1 MLWVDNYR
9 EILPAARLVR
19 YVECYW
25 FRDDLHGT
33 PHHRVLPDG
42 CVDILFSTQNGE
54 PTSLAIVGLMTTP
67 QIVNVRA
74 GQSFFGVRF
83 RPGMAAAF
91 LPAAAQLND
100 RIEPLEN
107 VLGSAAR
114 HLFDQLAGA
123 SSPLAMARLMDT
135 VLRPLKPPDTAQN
148 ALQELLMDA
157 GTIEQVA
164 TAAALSTRQLRRLCM
179 ERVGVSP
186 KYLRRILRFR
196 KAARRIAELG
206 TDSSRPNWADFAAL
220 SGYYDQAHFIR
231 EFQKF
236 AGHTPGR
243 YLQSLPTPSPYNR
256 NHEPSTTRE
265 PDRLR

>member
-1 MLWVDNYR
+1 MLSVHNYT
-9 EILPAARLVR
+9 EILPAARLLR

-33 PHHRVLPDG
+33 PRHRVLPDG

-67 QIVNVRA
+67 QIVDVRA
-74 GQSFFGVRF
+74 GQAFFGVRF

-91 LPAAAQLND
+91 LPPAPQLND

-107 VLGSAAR
+107 VLGSDAR
-114 HLFDQLAGA
+114 HLSDQLAGA

-135 VLRPLKPPDTAQN
+135 VLRPLQPDTAQN
-148 ALQELLMDA
+148 ALQELSTDA

-164 TAAALSTRQLRRLCM
+164 SAAGLSTRQLRRLCM
-179 ERVGVSP
+179 ERAGVSP

-196 KAARRIAELG
+196 KAVQQIAELG
-206 TDSSRPNWADFAAL
+206 IDSSRPNWADFAAMC
-220 SGYYDQAHFIR
+220 GYYDQAHFIR
-231 EFQKF
+231 EFQEF

-243 YLQSLPTPSPYNR
+243 YLQSRPQP
-256 NHEPSTTRE
+256 
-265 PDRLR
+265 

>member
-33 PHHRVLPDG
+33 PHQRVLPDG

-91 LPAAAQLND
+91 LPAAPQLND
-100 RIEPLEN
+100 RIELLEN
-107 VLGSAAR
+107 VLGSDAR

-148 ALQELLMDA
+148 ALQELSMDA

-179 ERVGVSP
+179 ERAGVSP
-186 KYLRRILRFR
+186 KYLRRILRFSKR
-196 KAARRIAELG
+196 SSKDRGARLKPAELG
-206 TDSSRPNWADFAAL
+206 GFRGTVRILRSGSLHSRV
-220 SGYYDQAHFIR
+220 SR
-231 EFQKF
+231 VRRS
-236 AGHTPGR
+236 HTWPIFTIPTNPQF
-243 YLQSLPTPSPYNR
+243 LQSKP
-256 NHEPSTTRE
+256 
-265 PDRLR
+265 

>member
-1 MLWVDNYR
+1 MVSVHNYR
-9 EILPAARLVR
+9 EILPAARLLR

-33 PHHRVLPDG
+33 PRHRVLPDG

-67 QIVNVRA
+67 QIVDVSA

-91 LPAAAQLND
+91 LPEAPQLND

-107 VLGSAAR
+107 VLPSDAR
-114 HLFDQLAGA
+114 HLSDQLAAA
-123 SSPLAMARLMDT
+123 SSPIAMARLMDT

-148 ALQELLMDA
+148 ALHELSMSD

-164 TAAALSTRQLRRLCM
+164 SAAALSTRQLRRLCM
-179 ERVGVSP
+179 EGAGVSP

-196 KAARRIAELG
+196 KAVQRITEVG
-206 TDSSRPNWADFAAL
+206 MDSIRPNWADFAAMC
-220 SGYYDQAHFIR
+220 GYYDQAHTWPIFTI
-231 EFQKF
+231 
-236 AGHTPGR
+236 
-243 YLQSLPTPSPYNR
+243 PTIAVVCTIATVAVGFSR
-256 NHEPSTTRE
+256 RAEEP
-265 PDRLR
+265 

>member
-1 MLWVDNYR
+1 MLSVHNYR
-9 EILPAARLVR
+9 EILPAARLLR

-33 PHHRVLPDG
+33 PSHRVLPDG

-67 QIVNVRA
+67 QIVDVSA
-74 GQSFFGVRF
+74 GQAFFGVRF

-91 LPAAAQLND
+91 LPPAPQLND

-107 VLGSAAR
+107 VLGSDAR
-114 HLFDQLAGA
+114 HLSDQLAGA
-123 SSPLAMARLMDT
+123 SSPLAMAGLMDT
-135 VLRPLKPPDTAQN
+135 VLRPLQPPDTAQN
-148 ALQELLMDA
+148 ALQELSTYG

-164 TAAALSTRQLRRLCM
+164 SAAGLSTRQLRRLCM
-179 ERVGVSP
+179 ERAGVSP

-196 KAARRIAELG
+196 KVVQQIAELG
-206 TDSSRPNWADFAAL
+206 TDSSRPNWADFAAMC
-220 SGYYDQAHFIR
+220 GYYDQAHFIR
-231 EFQKF
+231 EFQEF

-243 YLQSLPTPSPYNR
+243 YLQSRP
-256 NHEPSTTRE
+256 
-265 PDRLR
+265 